1 MSNPKRDE
9 LKKLLA
15 PINKELRIHGGN
27 DNKIKIT
34 GLKEGHIDFLL
45 ELIKDHLEKYKD
57 FARADLEDFHAEDIK
72 GLVNYKMPVN
82 IHEIDLPESFSDPV
96 SWKIAI
102 GRLRFGSTQVILEIN
117 NWEITD
123 STLVG

>member
-1 MSNPKRDE
+1 MSITKRDE

-15 PINKELRIHGGN
+15 PINKELRTHGGN
-27 DNKIKIT
+27 ENKIKLT
-34 GLKEGHIDFLL
+34 GLKERHIDFLL
-45 ELIKDHLEKYKD
+45 ELINVHLEKYKD
-57 FARADLEDFHAEDIK
+57 FARADLEDLHAEDIK

-82 IHEIDLPESFSDPV
+82 IHKIDLPERFSDPV
-96 SWKIAI
+96 SWEIAI

>member
-1 MSNPKRDE
+1 MSSTKRDE

-15 PINKELRIHGGN
+15 PINKELRTHGGN
-27 DNKIKIT
+27 ENKIKLT
-34 GLKEGHIDFLL
+34 KLKEEHIDFLL
-45 ELIKDHLEKYKD
+45 ELLNVHLEKYKD

-96 SWKIAI
+96 SWKIVI